1 MNDLN
6 VDEINTD
13 LIFLFIAIFS
23 IVSFVGGLIVDEF
36 FSKKSSNIFLI
47 VMYVIMFTGIGL
59 LVSWLASIF
68 TLTAIPILYK
78 YIKQES

>member
-1 MNDLN
+1 MNI
-6 VDEINTD
+6 DEINTD
-13 LIFLFIAIFS
+13 LIFLVGVLFTIIF
-23 IVSFVGGLIVDEF
+23 FVGGFLVDEF

-47 VMYVIMFTGIGL
+47 VMYIIMLIGTGL

-68 TLTAIPILYK
+68 ALTAIPILYK